1 MARQKLGQHF
11 LIDNQISKKIVESGL
26 FNGCESVIEV
36 GPGTGALSDH
46 LIQNHNQFGQHSIFL
61 IEYDPNL
68 SKLLSKKFSKQE
80 NVKVLN
86 VDARF
91 FDLKFLPRSFL
102 TPYSVIGNL
111 PYYAATPI
119 VRNFLELKKPPAQ
132 MVFMVQKEVANE
144 MIAKQ
149 GKFSLLSLSVQIYA
163 KAEILF
169 NVDRTSFRPPPKVDS
184 SVIKLIPHIHPDIDI
199 DNIDNFFYL
208 AKAAFKLPRKQL
220 HNSISRAL
228 NIPIDEVK
236 HVLYK
241 SDIDHTRRASTLSI
255 KELNNL
261 TYIWSKHFDS

>member
-26 FNGCESVIEV
+26 FNGCESVIEI

-46 LIQNHNQFGQHSIFL
+46 LIQNNNQFGKYSIFL
-61 IEYDPNL
+61 IEYDLYL
-68 SKLLSKKFSKQE
+68 SELLSKKFRKQE

-86 VDARF
+86 IDARF
-91 FDLKFLPRSFL
+91 FDLKLLPKSFS

-119 VRNFLELKKPPAQ
+119 VRNFLEFKKPPAQ
-132 MVFMVQKEVANE
+132 MVFMLQKEVAHE

-149 GKFSLLSLSVQIYA
+149 GKYSLLSLSVQVFA

-169 NVDRTSFRPPPKVDS
+169 NVDRTSFNPPPKVDS
-184 SVIKLIPHIHPDIDI
+184 SIIKLVPEIHPDIDI
-199 DNIDNFFYL
+199 DSIDNFFYL

-236 HVLYK
+236 HILYK

-261 TYIWSKHFDS
+261 TYIWSKYFDD